1 MIQGNKHTG
10 TISFDPKDVDIL
22 YMASFISSLLSAA
35 KGIASFLM
43 DGPCILLSKEGPFGG
58 MGKMGFIFLYINI
71 LITMMAKG
79 LLIYFG
85 YSDPNNLKLES
96 PKPAINW
103 IFSSIL
109 FPHLLLVSSTNLLP
123 IIIIKYYIF
132 GFSYAKN
139 IEDLETFH

>member
-1 MIQGNKHTG
+1 MIQGNEHTG
-10 TISFDPKDVDIL
+10 TISFDPKDVDFL
-22 YMASFISSLLSAA
+22 YMATFISSLLSAA

-43 DGPCILLSKEGPFGG
+43 DGPCILLSKEGPLGG

-103 IFSSIL
+103 IFSIL
-109 FPHLLLVSSTNLLP
+109 FPHLLLVSSTILLP